1 MTAREKMVAWRTE
14 RRLDLE
20 PVAKALDISPGLLDM
35 IETGDV
41 THPKVAKR
49 IQELMK
55 LTDAETEELVPEIHR
70 KSSDKY
76 EPDKFVHREPEDFDL
91 TKKKKEDIY
100 YHYLHEHSLKG
111 HRT

>member
-20 PVAKALDISPGLLDM
+20 PVANALDISPGLLDM

-41 THPKVAKR
+41 THPNIARR

-55 LTDAETEELVPEIHR
+55 FTDEETEELMPEIHR

-111 HRT
+111 HRA

>member
-1 MTAREKMVAWRTE
+1 MTTREKMVAWRKE
-14 RRLDLE
+14 RKLDLE
-20 PVAKALDISPGLLDM
+20 PVAYAIDISPGLLDM

-41 THPKVAKR
+41 THPNIARR

-55 LTDAETEELVPEIHR
+55 FTDEETEELMPEIHR

-76 EPDKFVHREPEDFDL
+76 EPDKFAYREPDDL
-91 TKKKKEDIY
+91 DLSRKKKEDIY